1 MTEQKKASLPNAID
15 LADLDTAKASD
26 KGAEIELLHPTKQ
39 TPLGIFV
46 TVLGK
51 DSEVFK
57 SQVKSDINAAVRKEA
72 FAKRRGKNIDPM
84 TAEEAEEKA
93 IELLV
98 LCTLGW
104 RSETYERDS
113 NDAIVKDGD
122 GKRKVLANE
131 PSITLGG
138 EKLSFSVINAKRVY
152 TDFVWFRRQVDDA
165 IGDLEN
171 FI

>member
-51 DSEVFK
+51 DSEVFR

-72 FAKRRGKNIDPM
+72 FAKKRGKTIDPM

-93 IELLV
+93 VELLV

-104 RSETYERDS
+104 RSETYEYDS
-113 NDAIVKDGD
+113 NGAIKLED

>member
-1 MTEQKKASLPNAID
+1 MTADKKASLPNAID

-72 FAKRRGKNIDPM
+72 FAKRRGKHVDPM

-104 RSETYERDS
+104 RSET
-113 NDAIVKDGD
+113 KDEKGE
-122 GKRKVLANE
+122 VVANE
-131 PSITLGG
+131 PTITLGS
-138 EKLSFSVINAKRVY
+138 EKLSFSIINAKRVY
-152 TDFVWFRRQVDDA
+152 SDFIWFRRQIDDA